1 MNAYTRCGSC
11 FPQSSDIEREI
22 LQRVCY
28 CAAKRQFSF
37 LHRKSCD
44 VTDKHELK
52 TLGTY
57 F

>member
-1 MNAYTRCGSC
+1 MRIHDAVVAFLRR
-11 FPQSSDIEREI
+11 ILKEKI